1 MIKDTLLLHNGMSK
15 SNHLLHTFPTS
26 YTRGTIYTKPSVTYS
41 LYIHFSNKN
50 LMEQGFLAMDKQ
62 GFLVNTSSEE
72 KITAPWDAIVREIKL
87 ACLTNL
93 AGKLRS
99 IYVAGSVA
107 HGTATVGTS
116 DLDLYAVV
124 DTRLAELD
132 TAWWS
137 ALSRELLKKFLFVPK
152 IDLLFVPYQDFHSPH
167 RLSMAKFVIKT
178 QATCIFGEDI
188 AAFIAPYRPGER
200 TLFQVYLIKKHIAK
214 AKAALEHS
222 SSLEHTSRWCTWIM
236 KRILRTGFE
245 LVLERERKYPFTIAA
260 CYTTFARYYPS
271 KSHEMKRA
279 LEYATNP
286 PADPLPVLAFLN
298 RFGPWMIEQARCLS
312 SGKTHV

>member
-1 MIKDTLLLHNGMSK
+1 M
-15 SNHLLHTFPTS
+15 
-26 YTRGTIYTKPSVTYS
+26 
-41 LYIHFSNKN
+41 
-50 LMEQGFLAMDKQ
+50 
-62 GFLVNTSSEE
+62 
-72 KITAPWDAIVREIKL
+72 
-87 ACLTNL
+87 
-93 AGKLRS
+93 
-99 IYVAGSVA
+99 
-107 HGTATVGTS
+107 
-116 DLDLYAVV
+116 
-124 DTRLAELD
+124 
-132 TAWWS
+132 
-137 ALSRELLKKFLFVPK
+137 
-152 IDLLFVPYQDFHSPH
+152 
-167 RLSMAKFVIKT
+167 
-178 QATCIFGEDI
+178 
-188 AAFIAPYRPGER
+188 
-200 TLFQVYLIKKHIAK
+200 K

-222 SSLEHTSRWCTWIM
+222 ISLEHTSRWCTWIM